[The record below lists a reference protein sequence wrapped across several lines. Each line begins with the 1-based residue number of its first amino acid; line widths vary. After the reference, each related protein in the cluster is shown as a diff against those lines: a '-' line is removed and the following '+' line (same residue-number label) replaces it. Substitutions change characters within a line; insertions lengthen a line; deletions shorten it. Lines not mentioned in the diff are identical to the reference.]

1 MQISTYIRAVFGI
14 FAVAAALV
22 PAAQATTLTAS
33 ERSVLAAVNDV
44 RQAHRLRPLGVD
56 PALVR
61 AARAHSTTLME
72 RDAFTHGALGERLAE
87 YGVRGPVYGEN
98 LAWGTGSRAT
108 AASIVHGWMTSSG
121 HRANL
126 LRPGWTRI
134 GIGWRVGSFRG
145 YGGAVVLTADF
156 AGH

>member
-1 MQISTYIRAVFGI
+1 MQISTYIRVLFGI

-22 PAAQATTLTAS
+22 PVAHATTLTAS
-33 ERSVLAAVNDV
+33 ERSLLAAVNDV
-44 RQAHRLRPLGVD
+44 RGAHQLRPLGVD

-61 AARAHSTTLME
+61 AARAHTTTLLE
-72 RDAFTHGALGERLAE
+72 RDVFTHGALGERLAE

-98 LAWGTGSRAT
+98 LAWGSGTRAT
-108 AASIVHGWMTSSG
+108 AASIVHGWLASPS

-134 GIGWRVGSFRG
+134 GIGRRVGTFRG
-145 YGGAVVLTADF
+145 HGGAAVVTADC

>member
-1 MQISTYIRAVFGI
+1 MQISTYIRALFGV
-14 FAVAAALV
+14 FAVACALV
-22 PAAQATTLTAS
+22 PAAHATTLTAS

-44 RQAHRLRPLGVD
+44 REAHQLRPLGVD

-61 AARAHSTTLME
+61 AARAHSTTLMA
-72 RDAFTHGALGERLAE
+72 RDVFTHGALGERLAE

-108 AASIVHGWMTSSG
+108 AASIVQGWMASSG

-134 GIGWRVGSFRG
+134 GIGRRVGTFLG
-145 YGGAVVLTADF
+145 HGGATVVTADF

>member
-1 MQISTYIRAVFGI
+1 MQISTYIRMLFGVC
-14 FAVAAALV
+14 AVAAALA
-22 PAAQATTLTAS
+22 PAAHATTLTAS
-33 ERSVLAAVNDV
+33 ERSLLAAVNDV
-44 RQAHRLRPLGVD
+44 RGAHQLRPLGVD

-61 AARAHSTTLME
+61 AARAHTTTLME
-72 RDAFTHGALGERLAE
+72 RNDFSHGALGVRLAE

-98 LAWGTGSRAT
+98 LAWGTGARAT
-108 AASIVHGWMTSSG
+108 AAGIVHGWMASPG

-134 GIGWRVGSFRG
+134 GIGRRVGTYRG
-145 YGGAVVLTADF
+145 YGGAAVVTADF